1 MKRFSATRAILAVA
15 TALTAGSAARADVA
29 GPSFAIRV
37 GGIAGEPMLIDG
49 HIGWTSNY
57 NPNPGTANLGFNTD
71 TGTLYAREN
80 QSGTETFRFDPSY
93 EFEKGQPFVEAG
105 KGTMRDYTNGYH
117 FAGAVSG
124 GVDLGNSKS
133 SFGWKYDPY
142 MTTNGYSGVIVA
154 GQSGNTPHYQEYV
167 TQTAG
172 QALGQVNE
180 GSVASPH
187 NTGARVTVVTLTSTS
202 IAGLGDAGH
211 WYELAPDAPRG
222 QFIPTNDAATADIA
236 SNSGGDGTV
245 GRYFMGIST
254 TTPSGSGNWF
264 TSVYAVHADATRS
277 VEPTTT
283 TVGAREFYFRD
294 NSAAQALVIS
304 GTDFE
309 NLVPS
314 IADVGK
320 DMAVDPVNG
329 DLYFLSIASN
339 TAYLT
344 AIRPSISDDSDVAI
358 TYEVVDLDLT
368 DNGGLPG
375 GNVYRALTD
384 FHGDLVGGVGLTF
397 NGDGSRLYIAVSANA
412 SASGEVTAVY
422 ALDVTHAAV
431 PEPTTSA
438 LLLLGTV
445 MMAGAGL
452 RRRRAAAA

>member
-1 MKRFSATRAILAVA
+1 MMKSSATFTLLAVA
-15 TALTAGSAARADVA
+15 AVLAVAGPAMADVA

-37 GGIAGEPMLIDG
+37 GGVAGEPMLIDG
-49 HIGWTSNY
+49 HIGWTGNY

-93 EFEKGQPFVEAG
+93 EFEKGQSFVEAG
-105 KGTMRDYTNGYH
+105 MGTMRDYTSGYH

-133 SFGWKYDPY
+133 GFGWKYDPY

-154 GQSGNTPHYQEYV
+154 GQSGGTPHYQEYV

-172 QALGQVNE
+172 EALGQLNE

-187 NTGARVTVVTLTSTS
+187 NTGARVTVVTLTS
-202 IAGLGDAGH
+202 IGIGGLGDAGH

-222 QFIPTNDAATADIA
+222 QFIPTNDAGTADIA

-283 TVGAREFYFRD
+283 TVGSREFYFRD

-309 NLVPS
+309 NLVPG

-329 DLYFLSIASN
+329 DLYFLSIESS

-344 AIRPSISDDSDVAI
+344 AIRPTISDDSDVAI
-358 TYEVVDLDLT
+358 TYEVVDLDLS

-375 GNVYRALTD
+375 GNVHRALTD

-412 SASGEVTAVY
+412 SVSGEVTAVY

-431 PEPTTSA
+431 PEPTTLA
-438 LLLLGTV
+438 LLA
-445 MMAGAGL
+445 AGGL
-452 RRRRAAAA
+452 IFGGARMKRRRLA